1 MADQLPLFDASGF
14 TGRMA
19 PSHPHDTG
27 QLFDTG
33 PYQKQQSASLPPD
46 RASARPSGEQLKM
59 FMTPKEI
66 KGQYQALDG
75 DRQSAYSL
83 TANSRSDGDV
93 YSRMHAVTYEREEHN
108 LSYASGSGPGHRNWL
123 REGEESD
130 EQLYARKAS
139 EARLD
144 PGEYAEIHSG
154 RESTPGYETLAD
166 RPSAP
171 SPRGSGTSA
180 MDSYD
185 MKLNSYVGR
194 KQEEHYDADY
204 GPSLYEQIQSEGV
217 KSPVHLSQQFGSLG
231 KPMVVGGHHRLASQ
245 GEIDED
251 QPIPVMHHTDFQA
264 ARNSGIYT

>member
-1 MADQLPLFDASGF
+1 MADQLPLFDASNF
-14 TGRMA
+14 KGRMA
-19 PSHPHDTG
+19 PDHPHDTG
-27 QLFDTG
+27 QLFDTA
-33 PYQKQQSASLPPD
+33 PYQKQKAAATTEP
-46 RASARPSGEQLKM
+46 AHHHINHEQLQM

-66 KGQYQALDG
+66 KGKYQALDG

-83 TANSRSDGDV
+83 TANSRSNGDV

-108 LSYASGSGPGHRNWL
+108 LSYASGSGTGHRNWL

-130 EQLYARKAS
+130 DQLYARKAD
-139 EARLD
+139 EARLP

-154 RESTPGYETLAD
+154 KEATPGYETLAGRD
-166 RPSAP
+166 SAP
-171 SPRGSGTSA
+171 QPRGSGTSA
-180 MDSYD
+180 IDSYD

-204 GPSLYEQIQSEGV
+204 GPSLYEQIESEGV

-245 GEIDED
+245 GEINED
-251 QPIPVMHHTDFQA
+251 QPIPVMHHTDFHA
-264 ARNSGIYT
+264 ARQSGVYT